1 MLKTLPALDGT
12 AFFDADDADEV
23 EFDDEVCFSEDDLDL
38 VDDEEPSSL
47 LLVVIVSPCGCLP
60 LLLLLPLL
68 FDFPDPEAWEWA
80 VVEDLKFTAF
90 TFISSTY
97 AGA

>member
-12 AFFDADDADEV
+12 AFLDADEADEV
-23 EFDDEVCFSEDDLDL
+23 EFEDEVCFSEVDLDL

-47 LLVVIVSPCGCLP
+47 LLVVMVSPCLP

-68 FDFPDPEAWEWA
+68 FDFPDPEAWDEWA
-80 VVEDLKFTAF
+80 VVEDLKFTVHINIVA
-90 TFISSTY
+90 
-97 AGA
+97 